1 MSRFQN
7 KTYLYLMNIYFYI
20 SIILI
25 GWSRIFAQNYTS
37 DFKRLM
43 DKPDQTTQAQL
54 LTFEKKYKNQFDK
67 NPDNS
72 VQFYSLLASTYF
84 IEGNDELTNTNYI
97 EAFNYA
103 RQATDTQLVYLCEL
117 NLAQFYR
124 SRNYLREADKMY
136 NACMYGLSV
145 IYGQSSRAYTQIFYE
160 YTCLQVELENYS
172 TAQPHV
178 EALLFYYKTLDGE
191 NNLRY
196 LSLLNYK
203 AIILQNLGKYD
214 GAISIYKSIVDEER
228 AVQIKDPDAH
238 ITAYLNLGD
247 AYREVGR
254 YEDAIF
260 NLKTAQRLH
269 QNYGLKEDLTVAT
282 LCNNLALSY
291 KALSNLKSAEQQ
303 YNEAQRI
310 YKALNKTDTEPY
322 CSVLSNKADLFREL
336 GRYNEAISL
345 LQTALSIRAERFGT
359 KTENY
364 ANATTNLAMVLLDA
378 GEHKNALDLFLKAR
392 SIYAE
397 TVGEQHQGYANILNA
412 LSITYLYLNDYKNA
426 EENKVLAL
434 KIIEQ
439 SVGKNHFRY
448 ASYLISSC
456 GLYTRTKNYLKAE
469 TNLKEAILLVEKNFG
484 KKHELY
490 ALSQFKLAEVYFL
503 MNRYE
508 DASPYYIE
516 SLNYYSQQ
524 LNAYF
529 DAMSEENQASF
540 LAFITPV
547 IESYNSFVM
556 HYQLKQPKAN
566 LTPHLLNILRYQL
579 QLKALLTNQSAQLRR
594 QVNASND
601 TELKTLFQNWILA
614 KNELINNYKSTQ
626 PTFEDTELM
635 KTISDIEARL
645 KLKLNSF
652 NRTNLITFKA
662 YQQNLAKD
670 EALVEIFKV
679 NELIND
685 TLVDIKYGVL
695 LTFANSTAPQL
706 ITYQNGNYLDSSGF
720 ERYYRHIEQQLKD
733 SISYTSFFQPIM
745 SQLKG
750 IRRIYFS
757 PSGVFCKI
765 NPLNFYNAQTK
776 RYVGE
781 ELDIQT
787 VLSTAYYK
795 SEKSPENT
803 SENTASLF
811 GYPDFDF
818 DLKSNSATSSIN
830 NVASRYGLTH
840 LSKLPGTKLEVE
852 EAKQILEKNKWQVNL
867 FVNEKA
873 SEQNLRGVLSPKIL
887 HIATHGYFLSDVKT
901 DDKLF
906 LGFENSR
913 LKYNPNLRSGL
924 LLAGVGPA
932 TNDSLNTNSE
942 NDGVLTAKEAELLNL
957 SNTQLVVLSAC
968 QTGLGAEMG
977 SEGVAGLQR
986 AFTIAGAR
994 NIIMSLWPVDD
1005 NATQLLMTEFYK
1017 NFSESNRIET
1027 AFQMAQTAVKK
1038 VYPHPYYWSAFI
1050 VLKTINP

>member
-1 MSRFQN
+1 
-7 KTYLYLMNIYFYI
+7 MNIYFYI
-20 SIILI
+20 SIIFI
-25 GWSRIFAQNYTS
+25 GLGEAFAQNYTT

-43 DKPDQTTQAQL
+43 DNPNQTTQAQL
-54 LTFEKKYKNQFDK
+54 LAFEKKYKIQFEK

-72 VQFYSLLASTYF
+72 VQFYSLLASSYF
-84 IEGNDELTNTNYI
+84 NEGNDELTHSNYI
-97 EAFNYA
+97 NAFNYA

-124 SRNYLREADKMY
+124 SRNYLSEAEKMY

-172 TAQPHV
+172 AAQPNV

-191 NNLRY
+191 NNLKY

-203 AIILQNLGKYD
+203 AIILQNLGKYEE
-214 GAISIYKSIVDEER
+214 AISIYKSIVEEER
-228 AVQIKDPDAH
+228 AIKLKDPEAH
-238 ITAYLNLGD
+238 ITSYLNLGD
-247 AYREVGR
+247 AYREMGR

-269 QNYGLKEDLTVAT
+269 HNYGLKEDLTVAT
-282 LCNNLALSY
+282 ICNNLALSY
-291 KALSNLKSAEQQ
+291 KALSDLKNAEQQ
-303 YNEAQRI
+303 YNQAQRI
-310 YKALNKTDTEPY
+310 YTVLNKTNTEPF

-336 GRYNEAISL
+336 GRYTEAVGL

-378 GEHKNALDLFLKAR
+378 GDYKNALDLFLKAR

-397 TVGEQHQGYANILNA
+397 TIGEQHQGYANILNA

-426 EENKVLAL
+426 EENKARAL
-434 KIIEQ
+434 EIIER

-469 TNLKEAILLVEKNFG
+469 TNLKEALVLVEKNFG
-484 KKHELY
+484 KTHELY
-490 ALSQFKLAEVYFL
+490 ALSQFKLAEVYFF

-508 DASPYYIE
+508 EASPYYTE

-547 IESYNSFVM
+547 IESYNNFVM

-566 LTPHLLNILRYQL
+566 LTAHLLTVLRYQL
-579 QLKALLTNQSAQLRR
+579 QLKALLTNQSAQLRQ
-594 QVNASND
+594 QVNTSND
-601 TELKTLFQNWILA
+601 NELKTLFQNWILA

-626 PTFEDTELM
+626 PAFDDAALM
-635 KTISDIEARL
+635 KTISDIEAKL
-645 KLKLNSF
+645 KLKLNTF
-652 NRTNLITFKA
+652 NRKNLITFKA
-662 YQQNLAKD
+662 YQQDLAKD

-679 NELIND
+679 NELVND
-685 TLVDIKYGVL
+685 TLIHAKYGVL
-695 LTFANSTAPQL
+695 LTLANATSPQL
-706 ITYQNGNYLDSSGF
+706 IIYQNGNYLDSSGF
-720 ERYYRHIEQQLKD
+720 ERYYQHIEQQLKD

-757 PSGVFCKI
+757 PSGVFCKV
-765 NPLNFYNAQTK
+765 NPLNFYNAQSK

-781 ELDIQT
+781 DIEIRT

-795 SEKSPENT
+795 PEKEPKT
-803 SENTASLF
+803 LLENTASLF

-818 DLKSNSATSSIN
+818 DLKNGLAAGGAD

-852 EAKQILEKNKWQVNL
+852 EAKQTLEKNKWLVHL
-867 FVNEKA
+867 FTNEKA
-873 SEQNLRGVLSPKIL
+873 SEQNLRRVVSPKIL

-957 SNTQLVVLSAC
+957 SNTHLVVLSAC

-994 NIIMSLWPVDD
+994 YIIMSLWPVDD

-1017 NFSESNRIET
+1017 NFSEGNNLEM
-1027 AFQMAQTAVKK
+1027 AFQMAQTVVKK
-1038 VYPHPYYWSAFI
+1038 THPHPYYWSAFV